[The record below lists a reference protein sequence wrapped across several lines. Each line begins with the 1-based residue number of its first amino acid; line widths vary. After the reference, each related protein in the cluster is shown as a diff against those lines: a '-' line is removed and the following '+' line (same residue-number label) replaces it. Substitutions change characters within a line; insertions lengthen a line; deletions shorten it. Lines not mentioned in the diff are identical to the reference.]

1 MKTTMKSDR
10 EYNAGYPLAAELV
23 AASRM
28 EKQARIFTD
37 AVKRACMACY
47 MAIARSDA
55 KTNTDARDGKDV
67 GIAAI
72 AGQELSKKDVK
83 RVRNWLKQRYGARW
97 SNLSR
102 EQQTTLIE
110 TAVRTVLDVQPVNA
124 GEKLLIDNLI
134 SYGEYGAIPA
144 HIIAGVQQHIASN
157 AAKSIIMGEGEN
169 PAAQLGQISQKAA
182 AIKQQIENADF
193 GMTRDHWQNHY
204 KNYTAEPPQKPLI
217 DLVKGTPATGETAGA
232 VAPEV
237 AEVAQPVIE
246 LASVSHA
253 ETMNAITTDVMNNTL
268 EDFRLIVKGGAGK
281 RLAPGVTLTEENV
294 EDLISVDAYT
304 NNSKLAA
311 DTDEWVEQ
319 FIGGVKNMNADALKR
334 GIRVTQQA
342 VKEGR
347 TRDWL
352 AEQLIKQMDMA
363 AGKARTIAR
372 TTLGMANWNASYYGA
387 RAGGLRLYRWSG
399 MLDERERHEHVKRER
414 QAFDPQHPPPDGNPG
429 QPFNCRCI
437 PEWIY
442 TDAEEEEAENE
453 IAARNAH

>member
-1 MKTTMKSDR
+1 MKSDR

-28 EKQARIFTD
+28 EKQVRIFTD

-47 MAIARSDA
+47 LAVARSDA

-83 RVRNWLKQRYGARW
+83 QVRNWLKQRYGARW

-110 TAVRTVLDVQPVNA
+110 TAVRTVLDVQPVSA
-124 GEKLLIDNLI
+124 GEKLLVNTLI
-134 SYGEYGAIPA
+134 GYGEYGAIPA
-144 HIIAGVQQHIASN
+144 HIIAGVQQSIASN
-157 AAKSIIMGEGEN
+157 TAKSIIMGEGGN
-169 PAAQLGQISQKAA
+169 PAAQLGQISKKAA
-182 AIKQQIENADF
+182 AIKQQIEDADF

-204 KNYTAEPPQKPLI
+204 KNYTAEPPKKPLI

-237 AEVAQPVIE
+237 AEMAQPVIE
-246 LASVSHA
+246 LASISHA
-253 ETMNAITTDVMNNTL
+253 EAMNAITTDVMNDTL

-281 RLAPGVTLTEENV
+281 RLAPGVTLDEENL
-294 EDLISVDAYT
+294 EDLISVDAYS
-304 NNSKLAA
+304 NNAKLAA
-311 DTDEWVEQ
+311 DTDEWVAQ

-372 TTLGMANWNASYYGA
+372 TTLGTAKWNASYRSA
-387 RAGGLRLYRWSG
+387 QKVGLLYYRWRG
-399 MLDERERHEHVKRER
+399 RLDERERHEHVKREG
-414 QAFDPQHPPPDGNPG
+414 QVFDPQHPPSDGNPG
-429 QPFNCRCI
+429 QPFNCRCVAR
-437 PEWIY
+437 WVSLG
-442 TDAEEEEAENE
+442 EEHEEAENE